1 MKKKYE
7 QPLTESIELNE
18 KYGLLEN
25 ESYDGEVDWGM
36 AKENAIDLDED
47 ESNAFWEDHKAKD
60 LWAEDE

>member
-7 QPLTESIELNE
+7 QPLTKSIELNE

-36 AKENAIDLDED
+36 AKENSIDLEED
-47 ESNAFWEDHKAKD
+47 DSNGFGGDHKAND

>member
-7 QPLTESIELNE
+7 QPFTESIELNE

-36 AKENAIDLDED
+36 AKENSIDLDED
-47 ESNAFWEDHKAKD
+47 ESNDLLGNQKVKD
-60 LWAEDE
+60 LWSEED